1 MEYSSLSYVAFN
13 PFGNFNNYALGR
25 INNTIEALG
34 QRFFSGSAY
43 ARAEFEFNKR
53 ALPDLVVR
61 LGAVAK
67 KPFNKSDYDPEEASS
82 KYEALVD
89 LFRMMDSKS
98 DIRESQFGPEPI
110 SKSWFRKAAD
120 FGYVLQDMAEY
131 NVQTK
136 IGMAILI
143 DTMIMNK
150 ATGDIISMYDAFEF
164 DSETKQAKLKD
175 GYDTIVTLDRK
186 NVDDEGKPKV
196 IKEVPYT
203 NEFRYQLR
211 NKIREVNKQIHGNYA
226 KDDRMVIQSYA
237 VGRLAAQFHKWVAPA
252 IKARFRREYFD
263 ENLGWMEGRYRAF
276 WKFLAFSSK
285 KLATLQFQY
294 GKHTEQFLEEYGYTG
309 DGSQR
314 DQRARDKLFGAYRT
328 LGEIGIIMVTIA
340 LNGILAAMFSD
351 DDDDTEFEKRMEN
364 FMRYQ
369 ADRTYKELILFTP
382 LGAQQIYQ
390 MFKSPI
396 ASTRTLGE
404 FGEALSLSVMTP
416 LAYLVEGKED
426 FYLDS
431 DYVYQ
436 RGTRKGEIKLYK
448 NWADVVPVLY
458 SIKKYNEF
466 LNLTNF
472 YIK

>member
-1 MEYSSLSYVAFN
+1 ME
-13 PFGNFNNYALGR
+13 
-25 INNTIEALG
+25 
-34 QRFFSGSAY
+34 Q
-43 ARAEFEFNKR
+43 
-53 ALPDLVVR
+53 
-61 LGAVAK
+61 
-67 KPFNKSDYDPEEASS
+67 
-82 KYEALVD
+82 
-89 LFRMMDSKS
+89 
-98 DIRESQFGPEPI
+98 
-110 SKSWFRKAAD
+110 
-120 FGYVLQDMAEY
+120 
-131 NVQTK
+131 
-136 IGMAILI
+136 
-143 DTMIMNK
+143 
-150 ATGDIISMYDAFEF
+150 
-164 DSETKQAKLKD
+164 
-175 GYDTIVTLDRK
+175 
-186 NVDDEGKPKV
+186 
-196 IKEVPYT
+196 
-203 NEFRYQLR
+203 
-211 NKIREVNKQIHGNYA
+211 
-226 KDDRMVIQSYA
+226 
-237 VGRLAAQFHKWVAPA
+237 
-252 IKARFRREYFD
+252 
-263 ENLGWMEGRYRAF
+263 
-276 WKFLAFSSK
+276 
-285 KLATLQFQY
+285 
-294 GKHTEQFLEEYGYTG
+294 YGYTG

-328 LGEIGIIMVTIA
+328 LGEIGIIMVTVA

-382 LGAQQIYQ
+382 IGAQQIYQ

-436 RGTRKGEIKLYK
+436 RGTRKREIKLYK
-448 NWADVVPVLY
+448 NWADVVPILY